1 MTEQFFAK
9 TSNQSTSVQT
19 HSKAWKCVYEKI
31 AKEKHNTKKR
41 EKDKCIHQERA
52 ADFMEQQF
60 VIPHLKLDSREQL
73 SGTLENPPVQKI
85 MSSPSPVLAMAQY
98 QGEMF
103 GKYVK
108 NTEVKVLERDKKLTH
123 FSKKLQD
130 VTTEKD
136 QLQHEMMRLSAKN
149 DVLIQKSEADKA
161 YAEEQLAKTKANL
174 QELKTTLK
182 PKNVKWHEETKLI
195 QISALKKSIVNATE
209 EKEKEKAEI
218 VKETVELR
226 ETIKCLEGKLK
237 HRKRQSLRHRK

>member
-1 MTEQFFAK
+1 MIPRLQIVRQEHTTNGLIYELEKYQRKEKLPLKTALQWTEQFFAK
-9 TSNQSTSVQT
+9 TPNQSTSVQA

-31 AKEKHNTKKR
+31 TKEKHNTKKK
-41 EKDKCIHQERA
+41 EKDKCIHQEHVA
-52 ADFMEQQF
+52 GFMAQQF

-73 SGTLENPPVQKI
+73 SGALENPTVQKI

-108 NTEVKVLERDKKLTH
+108 NTEVKLLERDKKLTH

-136 QLQHEMMRLSAKN
+136 HLHHEMMRLSAKN

-161 YAEEQLAKTKANL
+161 Y
-174 QELKTTLK
+174 
-182 PKNVKWHEETKLI
+182 
-195 QISALKKSIVNATE
+195 TE
-209 EKEKEKAEI
+209 EKLAKQKQTY
-218 VKETVELR
+218 KN
-226 ETIKCLEGKLK
+226 
-237 HRKRQSLRHRK
+237 